1 MSTNMNQ
8 SDQKFF
14 HTIDQS
20 GKIEKQGMVLSRNPD
35 RVTVEFFSWITG
47 LPNGQQTF
55 DQAATKTWRF
65 YESKTAWQIAGD
77 KVFA

>member
-1 MSTNMNQ
+1 MKQ

-14 HTIDQS
+14 HILDQRGQID
-20 GKIEKQGMVLSRNPD
+20 KQGMVLSCSPD

-55 DQAATKTWRF
+55 DQDAIKTWRF
-65 YESKTAWQIAGD
+65 YQSKADWQHAGD